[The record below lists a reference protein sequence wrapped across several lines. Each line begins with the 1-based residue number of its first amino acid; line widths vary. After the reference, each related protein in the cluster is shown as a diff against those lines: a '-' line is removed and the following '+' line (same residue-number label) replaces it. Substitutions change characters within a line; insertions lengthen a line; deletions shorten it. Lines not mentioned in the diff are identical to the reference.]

1 MANPLLVRSD
11 GEGGEVKTRAREAGK
26 GKGEGKTS
34 ERVKGEGKGKG
45 RREDEDWRRG
55 FEGGRSHPRAGHP
68 RGPGGAK
75 PYLQNSSGGL
85 FSLFRVFPSSPP
97 KAKVSR
103 GVEASLDEAREVAAI
118 PPIRLTSQ
126 PQVRCRRC

>member
-1 MANPLLVRSD
+1 MREVARTPGQVTPGAR
-11 GEGGEVKTRAREAGK
+11 GGETLPCKTVR
-26 GKGEGKTS
+26 
-34 ERVKGEGKGKG
+34 
-45 RREDEDWRRG
+45 
-55 FEGGRSHPRAGHP
+55 
-68 RGPGGAK
+68 
-75 PYLQNSSGGL
+75 GL